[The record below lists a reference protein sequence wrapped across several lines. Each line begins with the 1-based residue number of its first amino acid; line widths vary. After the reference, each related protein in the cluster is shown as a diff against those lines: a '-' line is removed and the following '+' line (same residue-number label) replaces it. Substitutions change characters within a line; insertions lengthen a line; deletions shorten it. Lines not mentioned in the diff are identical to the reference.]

1 MTVVEIFLTICVLI
15 VSTRMLP
22 RGAGVRHYFL
32 PLLFA
37 GSSFLSMRQ
46 ARVDPSLSWAD
57 ACVVF
62 SFIVG
67 FYVKGVV
74 EDSTSEEES

>member
-22 RGAGVRHYFL
+22 RGAGARHYFL

-46 ARVDPSLSWAD
+46 ARTDPSLSWVD
-57 ACVVF
+57 AVVVF
-62 SFIVG
+62 SFIFG
-67 FYVKGVV
+67 FYVKGVKEGSV
-74 EDSTSEEES
+74 PEEES

>member
-1 MTVVEIFLTICVLI
+1 MTVVEIFLIICVLI

-22 RGAGVRHYFL
+22 RGAGARHYFL

-37 GSSFLSMRQ
+37 GSSFLTMRQ
-46 ARVDPSLSWAD
+46 ARTDPSLSLVD
-57 ACVVF
+57 AAVVA

-67 FYVKGVV
+67 FYVKGVKEGSV
-74 EDSTSEEES
+74 PEEES